1 MPHPLACPMIKRYL
15 PTRESLTQNRL
26 LRWLGPRIHDPLLWH
41 VNRNSVARGV
51 AIGVFFGFLVPVMQI
66 PAAAVVAL
74 TVRANLW
81 VAALATLVSN
91 PFTYGPIYILAYRI
105 GASILPPVTTDN
117 ALHHDHAATALQ
129 WIVETINWLTG
140 IGRPL
145 VLGMLLMAVVG
156 AIVGYFGVL
165 LVWRLNVISKRRRQR
180 QQRASG
186 RRQTDR
192 P

>member
-1 MPHPLACPMIKRYL
+1 MIKRFL
-15 PTRESLTQNRL
+15 PTRESIKENRL
-26 LRWLGPRIHDPLLWH
+26 LRWLGPRIHDPLLWQ

-51 AIGVFFGFLVPVMQI
+51 AIGVFFGFLIPVAQI

-74 TVRANLW
+74 AVRANLW
-81 VAALATLVSN
+81 IAALSTLVSN

-105 GASILPPVTTDN
+105 GASILPPVAVDKPVPD
-117 ALHHDHAATALQ
+117 DHAVTALQ
-129 WIVETINWLTG
+129 WIIEAINWLTG

-165 LVWRLNVISKRRRQR
+165 LVWRTNVILKRQKQR
-180 QQRASG
+180 KQRSAS
-186 RRQTDR
+186 RK
-192 P
+192 PSSPS

>member
-1 MPHPLACPMIKRYL
+1 MIKRYL
-15 PTRESLTQNRL
+15 PTRESIKQNRL

-51 AIGVFFGFLVPVMQI
+51 AIGVFFGFLVPVAQI
-66 PAAAVVAL
+66 PAAALVAL

-105 GASILPPVTTDN
+105 GASILPPVAADKRVTD
-117 ALHHDHAATALQ
+117 DHAVTALQ
-129 WIVETINWLTG
+129 WIVEAINWLTG

-145 VLGMLLMAVVG
+145 VLGMVIMAVVG

-165 LVWRLNVISKRRRQR
+165 LVWRINVLVKRRRQK
-180 QQRASG
+180 QQRAG
-186 RRQTDR
+186 ARRAQDA

>member
-1 MPHPLACPMIKRYL
+1 MIKRYL
-15 PTRESLTQNRL
+15 PTRESLKQNRL

-51 AIGVFFGFLVPVMQI
+51 AIGVFFGFLVPVAQI
-66 PAAAVVAL
+66 PAAALVAL

-117 ALHHDHAATALQ
+117 PASDDHATTALQ
-129 WIVETINWLTG
+129 WIVEAINWLTG

-165 LVWRLNVISKRRRQR
+165 LGWRLNVIIKRHRQRRQR
-180 QQRASG
+180 AAG
-186 RRQTDR
+186 RRGPDR

>member
-1 MPHPLACPMIKRYL
+1 MRHSLACPMIKRYL
-15 PTRESLTQNRL
+15 PTRESIKQNRL

-66 PAAAVVAL
+66 PAAAIVAL
-74 TVRANLW
+74 AVRANLW

-105 GASILPPVTTDN
+105 GASILPPVAADN
-117 ALHHDHAATALQ
+117 RVVDDHAVTALQ
-129 WIVETINWLTG
+129 WIVEAINWLTG

-145 VLGMLLMAVVG
+145 VLGMLIMAVVG

-165 LVWRLNVISKRRRQR
+165 LGWRINVIAKRRRQR
-180 QQRASG
+180 LQRSG
-186 RRQTDR
+186 SRRSSGPQ
-192 P
+192 

>member
-1 MPHPLACPMIKRYL
+1 MIKRYL

-117 ALHHDHAATALQ
+117 ALRNDHAATALQ

-156 AIVGYFGVL
+156 AVVGYFGVL
-165 LVWRLNVISKRRRQR
+165 LVWRLNVIFKRRRQR
-180 QQRASG
+180 QQRAAS

-192 P
+192 S

>member
-1 MPHPLACPMIKRYL
+1 MPHFLARTMIKRFL
-15 PTRESLTQNRL
+15 PTRESIKENRL
-26 LRWLGPRIHDPLLWH
+26 LSWLGPRIHDPLLWQ

-51 AIGVFFGFLVPVMQI
+51 AIGVFFGFLIPVAQI

-74 TVRANLW
+74 AVRANLW
-81 VAALATLVSN
+81 VAALSTLVSN

-105 GASILPPVTTDN
+105 GASILPPV
-117 ALHHDHAATALQ
+117 AVAKPVPEDHALTALQ
-129 WIVETINWLTG
+129 WIIEAINWLTG

-165 LVWRLNVISKRRRQR
+165 LVWRTNVILKRQKQR
-180 QQRASG
+180 KQRSAS
-186 RRQTDR
+186 RK
-192 P
+192 PSSPS